1 MGDVGVDR
9 LMRFLLDLRQR
20 GVTDARVL
28 AAMEKTP
35 RAHFAPERFAA
46 FALEDRALPLGDGQ
60 QMSSPSLVG
69 RMLSALD
76 LRGGE
81 SVLEVGAGSGYQAAV
96 LGAVARRVLS
106 LERRQGL
113 AAEARGK
120 IGQLRA
126 MHVYIH
132 YADGAEGWG
141 DEKEVDCIVVNAS
154 VVAPPARLVAQLAT
168 GGVLVA
174 PVVTEAGQRLVQ
186 FRKGDDGELSAD
198 DRGPIAMDALEGGL
212 AP

>member
-1 MGDVGVDR
+1 MSDVSVDR
-9 LMRFLLDLRQR
+9 LMRFVLDMRQK

-35 RAHFAPERFAA
+35 RTHFAPPQFAA

-81 SVLEVGAGSGYQAAV
+81 TVLDVGAGSGYQAAV
-96 LGAVARRVLS
+96 LGTVARRVVS
-106 LERRQGL
+106 LERRQAL

-120 IGQLRA
+120 IGQLRT

-132 YADGAEGWG
+132 YADGAEGWA
-141 DEKEVDCIVVNAS
+141 EEREFERIVVNAAIA
-154 VVAPPARLVAQLAT
+154 VPPARLVAQLAT
-168 GGVLVA
+168 GGLMVA
-174 PVVTEAGQRLVQ
+174 PTITDAGQRLMQ
-186 FRKGDDGELSAD
+186 FRKSVDGELVAVD
-198 DRGPIAMDALEGGL
+198 AGAIALDPLESGL